1 MFPLPGGLAC
11 YTYARNPVYLTGEGA
26 MLRRWFILLSL
37 VLVTTLHVAGG
48 CGLRAVTTSPPHP
61 DPLPA
66 QIDTYLQALSD
77 DGVFSGAVLVACDSE
92 PILRQGYGMAIIE
105 YGVPNT
111 PMTRF
116 RISSLTKAFTAMAVL
131 QLQAAGRLRLIDPIS
146 DYLDDCPDQW
156 RTITLHHLLTHTA
169 GIPDYVTV
177 PGFWET
183 TARQHLTLAELTA
196 LFSDAPLH
204 SPPGTQFYYSNSNYV
219 LLASVVARIS
229 DPGTPS
235 DQAFAAY
242 LQRNIF
248 DPLGMADTGIELCR
262 QVIPEMATGYSNP
275 AVRASYCDPAPLFG
289 MGDLYSTVDD
299 LWRWEQAL
307 AGGGPFPGPMLSS
320 MFHAYTYSAPISAF
334 YGYGW
339 YMRRCDGLM
348 HYWHTGS
355 TPGYRSYMLRVPE
368 AGYTLIILSNLES
381 TPLFDMAD
389 TISAL
394 VLAADHARTGF

>member
-1 MFPLPGGLAC
+1 
-11 YTYARNPVYLTGEGA
+11 
-26 MLRRWFILLSL
+26 MLRRRLILLSL

-48 CGLRAVTTSPPHP
+48 CGLRVVSTPPPHP

-66 QIDTYLQALSD
+66 QIDAYLQALSD
-77 DGVFSGAVLVACDSE
+77 DGVFSGVVLVARNGA
-92 PILRQGYGMAIIE
+92 PIFRRGYGMASIE

-111 PMTRF
+111 PTTRF

-131 QLQAAGRLRLIDPIS
+131 ELQAAGRLRLIDPIS

-177 PGFWET
+177 PGFWES
-183 TARQHLTLAELTA
+183 TARQHLTLIELVA
-196 LFSDAPLH
+196 LFSDEPLR
-204 SPPGTQFYYSNSNYV
+204 SPPGEQFHYSNSNYV
-219 LLASVVARIS
+219 LLAYVVARIS
-229 DPGTPS
+229 DPAAPP
-235 DQAFAAY
+235 DRAFAAY
-242 LQRNIF
+242 LQHKIF
-248 DPLGMADTGIELCR
+248 APLGMTSTGVELCR
-262 QVIPEMATGYSNP
+262 EVIPDLATGYTNLSL
-275 AVRASYCDPAPLFG
+275 RSSYCDPAPLFG

-320 MFHAYTYSAPISAF
+320 MFHAYTYSAPINAS

-348 HYWHTGS
+348 RYWHTGS

-368 AGYTLIILSNLES
+368 AGYTLIILSNLET

-394 VLAADHARTGF
+394 VLAADHVRTASIPF